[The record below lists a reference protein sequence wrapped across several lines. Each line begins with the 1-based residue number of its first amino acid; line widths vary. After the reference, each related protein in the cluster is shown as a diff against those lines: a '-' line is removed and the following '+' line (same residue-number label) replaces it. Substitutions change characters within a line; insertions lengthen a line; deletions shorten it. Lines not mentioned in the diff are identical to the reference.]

1 MRPTLR
7 QMQYLI
13 AVAETGRYGEAAK
26 RVNVS
31 QPSLS
36 AQIADMETE
45 LGAPLLERGRQG
57 ARLTPVG
64 EEIVRRARLILRD
77 VEDLRA
83 CASRQSGNL
92 AGRIRLGVL
101 PSIGPYLLPPAT
113 RQLHAEHPDLRLVV
127 REARTIDL
135 GKDLEDGRA
144 DTVIS
149 TAEDHTQATSTTLFE
164 EGFWVCAAHDDP
176 ILQGSGDVNITDL
189 SGRPLLALGYGHRLT
204 LAIEALAS
212 AAGAFVSSEYEG
224 TSLDAVRQM
233 AETGAGIAILPSLY
247 AISEARRDP
256 GIKLRRINHPIA
268 RRQISL
274 VWRATSPLADMMLTL
289 AASLRQAAAQILADE
304 PRIRN
309 S

>member
-57 ARLTPVG
+57 ARLTPIG

-77 VEDLRA
+77 VEDMRA
-83 CASRQSGNL
+83 CAQRQAGNL

-113 RQLHAEHPDLRLVV
+113 RQLHVEHPDLRLVV

-135 GKDLEDGRA
+135 GSDLEDGRA
-144 DTVIS
+144 DTIIS
-149 TAEDHTQATSTTLFE
+149 TAEDHAQSASTILFE
-164 EGFWVCAAHDDP
+164 EGFWICAAHDDP
-176 ILQGSGDVNITDL
+176 ILEGVGDVSVADL
-189 SGRPLLALGYGHRLT
+189 AGRPLLSLGYGHRLT

-233 AETGAGIAILPSLY
+233 AETGAGIAVLPSLY

-256 GIKLRRINHPIA
+256 GIKLRRINHPLA
-268 RRQISL
+268 RRQVSL
-274 VWRATSPLADMMLTL
+274 VWRSTSPLADMMLTL
-289 AASLRQAAAQILADE
+289 AASLREAAAQILADE
-304 PRIRN
+304 PKIRN